1 MLCECTP
8 AELGMALTLQ
18 TPEQDKNNTYMYILP
33 HRIYMYV
40 RLMRSTHLHD
50 VTTLFRGGDRGAGQG
65 GGWDTTQLS
74 LSNPFIH
81 HQYCIWRNSIRLV
94 PRPIPRSVA
103 IVHGPWSWRWRVQ
116 WGKGVAYR
124 NHPMNMR

>member
-18 TPEQDKNNTYMYILP
+18 TPEQDKNNTYMYILL
-33 HRIYMYV
+33 HRIYTYV
-40 RLMRSTHLHD
+40 SCEAHTYMMSPLCSEEEIEG
-50 VTTLFRGGDRGAGQG
+50 RGGG

-103 IVHGPWSWRWRVQ
+103 MVHGPWSWRWRVQ

>member
-50 VTTLFRGGDRGAGQG
+50 VTTLFRGGDRGAGWG
-65 GGWDTTQLS
+65 GGGGGGGGGGIPLNCHC
-74 LSNPFIH
+74 LIH
-81 HQYCIWRNSIRLV
+81 SSI
-94 PRPIPRSVA
+94 IN
-103 IVHGPWSWRWRVQ
+103 IVYG
-116 WGKGVAYR
+116 G
-124 NHPMNMR
+124 

>member
-18 TPEQDKNNTYMYILP
+18 TPEQDKNNKYMYILP

-40 RLMRSTHLHD
+40 RLVRSTHLHD
-50 VTTLFRGGDRGAGQG
+50 VTTSFRGGDRGA
-65 GGWDTTQLS
+65 GWDTTQLS

-81 HQYCIWRNSIRLV
+81 HQYCIWRIGTAYASFPGQSKKRG
-94 PRPIPRSVA
+94 
-103 IVHGPWSWRWRVQ
+103 HGPWSWSAVGEGGGIQ
-116 WGKGVAYR
+116 KSPNEHAII
-124 NHPMNMR
+124 M

>member
-50 VTTLFRGGDRGAGQG
+50 VTTLFRGGDRGAGR
-65 GGWDTTQLS
+65 GW
-74 LSNPFIH
+74 
-81 HQYCIWRNSIRLV
+81 
-94 PRPIPRSVA
+94 
-103 IVHGPWSWRWRVQ
+103 
-116 WGKGVAYR
+116 GVGY
-124 NHPMNMR
+124 HSTVTV